1 MITALESIVC
11 AVSSVVERAAGPS
24 CHRPPHVCILRNMAR
39 PQPGNMNEIH
49 FCVCVSSE
57 HAEVQTAYWLFKA
70 SGRWSRVGGRCCSA
84 AQVWLWMS
92 AGGALILLPW
102 GETSLSGPDPRVV
115 PHSEIL
121 QLLAVYTP
129 TVHPDS
135 FADPETFQSGPTRWH
150 RLGNSPLMGLT
161 VVYMMS
167 RTAQHNGTRWK
178 HKL

>member
-24 CHRPPHVCILRNMAR
+24 CHRPPHVCILCNMAR

-70 SGRWSRVGGRCCSA
+70 SGRWSRG
-84 AQVWLWMS
+84 
-92 AGGALILLPW
+92 GGAVLLC
-102 GETSLSGPDPRVV
+102 SSGVALDVCRWCFDSPTPGWNITQWARPVA
-115 PHSEIL
+115 HSEIL
-121 QLLAVYTP
+121 QLLAVYKP

-167 RTAQHNGTRWK
+167 RTAQHNETRWK

>member
-24 CHRPPHVCILRNMAR
+24 CHRPPHVCILCNMAR

-102 GETSLSGPDPRVV
+102 GETSLSGPDP
-115 PHSEIL
+115 L
-121 QLLAVYTP
+121 
-129 TVHPDS
+129 
-135 FADPETFQSGPTRWH
+135 
-150 RLGNSPLMGLT
+150 LT
-161 VVYMMS
+161 V
-167 RTAQHNGTRWK
+167 RFFNFWLCTNRPFLTALPTQK
-178 HKL
+178 HFNPDRLADTGSETAL